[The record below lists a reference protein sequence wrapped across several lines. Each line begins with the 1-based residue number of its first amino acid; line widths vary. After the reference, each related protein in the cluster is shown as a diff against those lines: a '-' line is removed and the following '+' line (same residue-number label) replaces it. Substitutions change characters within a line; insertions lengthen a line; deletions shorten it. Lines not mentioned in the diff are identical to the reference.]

1 MESTGDAQSR
11 EDGGMVTIFR
21 QTERKGRGKK
31 HDIHLSPSM
40 ERTSPELDLKQGTF
54 QSDIKENFLSA
65 LTAKALDS
73 CQNSIAFLQHPL
85 LN

>member
-1 MESTGDAQSR
+1 
-11 EDGGMVTIFR
+11 
-21 QTERKGRGKK
+21 
-31 HDIHLSPSM
+31 M

-54 QSDIKENFLSA
+54 QSDIKENFPSA